1 MQIWDVKSILDWAID
16 YFKKKSIPQPRLS
29 AELLL
34 SSVLDLNRI
43 NLYLNYKR
51 VLNKQELAI
60 YKKYI
65 LERLEHV
72 PIQYIL
78 KEAYFRKIKLY
89 TDNRVLIPRPETEI
103 IVDRAFELLKEN
115 INSKKINILEIGTGS
130 GAIAI
135 SIAYEIN
142 DRLGISGSSWHIIA
156 TENDPGALEIA
167 EKNSGN
173 ILDDSKSGNIE
184 FIRCDLA
191 PGKDSDLFKKYQK
204 KINLIISNPP
214 YISEN
219 DYKDLPR
226 EVRDYEP
233 KSALV
238 AGRTGLEFYRKIL
251 TKIKPYLSE
260 SMCYILFETD
270 PRTSISLKEIS
281 KDFINPKKVT
291 IEKDYSNRD
300 RILIIEV

>member
-1 MQIWDVKSILDWAID
+1 VWDVKSILDWAID
-16 YFKKKSIPQPRLS
+16 YFKRKNISQPRLS

-34 SSVLDLNRI
+34 SSVLELDRI

-78 KEAYFRKIKLY
+78 KESYFRKIKLY

-115 INSKKINILEIGTGS
+115 ISDKKINIMEIGTGS

-142 DRLGISGSSWHIIA
+142 DRLGVSDSSWYIIA
-156 TENDPGALEIA
+156 TENDPKALEIA
-167 EKNSGN
+167 EKNSVD
-173 ILDDSKSGNIE
+173 ILDDSKSRNIE
-184 FIRCDLA
+184 FIRCDLV
-191 PGKDSDLFKKYQK
+191 PEKDSDLSRKYYR
-204 KINLIISNPP
+204 KIDLIISNPP
-214 YISEN
+214 YISED

-233 KSALV
+233 RSALV
-238 AGRTGLEFYRKIL
+238 AGKTGLEFYQKIL
-251 TKIKPYLSE
+251 KKIRPYLSE
-260 SMCYILFETD
+260 SMCYVLFETD
-270 PRTSISLKEIS
+270 PKTSVSLEEIS
-281 KDFINPKKVT
+281 RDLINPKHVT
-291 IEKDYSNRD
+291 IQKDYNNRD
-300 RILIIEV
+300 RILIIDV